1 MGKQIDHNSFWVIKQ
16 NPITKIGVFPYLGRQ
31 ISPELEP
38 NKIYQVLRPESEL
51 FTEEALASFNALP
64 ITIGHA
70 LLGPREEGFTPAEEK
85 GIDGTTGASAER
97 KEDKVVNDIKLFSER
112 IKDEVNHG
120 KKELSAG
127 YFCDFVPESGTWNG
141 RHYDYVQKNI
151 RGNHIALV
159 DKGRSGHD
167 VRVMDSAEGVA
178 TRQFVC
184 DAMELGKFEPAQ
196 DENDKHDPKTGQ
208 FAKKGAASTSEQIL
222 SSKKEI
228 KEKAINVTNGAKPVA
243 KIKGGEFSGSDIKSR
258 REAAKQFYDKELKG
272 KPFTN
277 EDSGKIL
284 EIADGGKSFSET
296 GYDDK
301 INSFMY
307 LPQIIE
313 KSIYLGQ
320 EKDAKNRSNVKGF
333 HYFAGKIETNDGEK
347 LVVLSAREDNN
358 GKIYYNHHITKE
370 EMDSVK
376 AGIQPG
382 TGTTSSTDSINNN
395 TEKIKVYFLGE
406 NNNQDLS
413 SKNHG
418 NSGLDAATGKE
429 MTMEELKK
437 AIEAIKA
444 LFANPEEGDKDAK
457 LAEIISGLKDEPA
470 ADEKCATDENVDK
483 RKLIDEIGG
492 ILSGKVDDEI
502 IRTVL
507 KKAEEIAYNDS
518 TAETADD
525 EEETEEGEE
534 ETEEKE
540 DKKVASL
547 DEMEKALLARL
558 SRKADLVKQ
567 LTPIIGAFDSADMT
581 EKEVAAY
588 ACKKLNLSAAMDE
601 APAVVKGYLAGRAK
615 TDVRVT
621 FGAKAKTAA
630 QDEILNNFKEGK

>member
-51 FTEEALASFNALP
+51 FAAEALASFNELP

-85 GIDGTTGASAER
+85 GIDGTTGTTAER
-97 KEDKVVNDIKLFSER
+97 KGDKVVNDIKLFSER

-127 YFCDFVPESGTWNG
+127 YFCDFVPERGTWNG
-141 RHYDYVQKNI
+141 RHYDFVQKNI

-184 DAMELGKFEPAQ
+184 DAMDLEGKFEEKESDEMKQKVTDAQ
-196 DENDKHDPKTGQ
+196 WEESKHKRDSDGKFSSTGGGSQSTKAEGNKADSLKKAYADLRQFQNSEEGRNLSRRNNPGEFYKTQ
-208 FAKKGAASTSEQIL
+208 TAKFAKKYGVDP
-222 SSKKEI
+222 
-228 KEKAINVTNGAKPVA
+228 EKLRDYFADKVGEENERRSVQKTNTEWRK
-243 KIKGGEFSGSDIKSR
+243 
-258 REAAKQFYDKELKG
+258 
-272 KPFTN
+272 T
-277 EDSGKIL
+277 
-284 EIADGGKSFSET
+284 
-296 GYDDK
+296 
-301 INSFMY
+301 
-307 LPQIIE
+307 
-313 KSIYLGQ
+313 
-320 EKDAKNRSNVKGF
+320 NRSLSE
-333 HYFAGKIETNDGEK
+333 AGLAPFSHKRKN
-347 LVVLSAREDNN
+347 A
-358 GKIYYNHHITKE
+358 
-370 EMDSVK
+370 
-376 AGIQPG
+376 
-382 TGTTSSTDSINNN
+382 SSTD
-395 TEKIKVYFLGE
+395 E
-406 NNNQDLS
+406 NLS

-429 MTMEELKK
+429 MTMEQLKK

-457 LAEIISGLKDEPA
+457 LAEILSGLKEDSTA
-470 ADEKCATDENVDK
+470 NDKCATDADVDK

-492 ILSGKVDDEI
+492 ILNGKVDEEL

-525 EEETEEGEE
+525 EEETEEVEE
-534 ETEEKE
+534 ETEEKK

-558 SRKADLVKQ
+558 SRKAEMVKQ

-615 TDVRVT
+615 NDVRVT
-621 FGAKAKTAA
+621 FGAKAKTSA

>member
-97 KEDKVVNDIKLFSER
+97 KDDKVVNDIKLFSER

-141 RHYDYVQKNI
+141 RHYDFVQKNI

-184 DAMELGKFEPAQ
+184 DSMDLEGKFEEKESDEMKQKATDAQWEESKHKRDSNGKFSSTGGGSKSTKTDEKKADSLKKAYADLKKYQGSAAGKKAAVALRDGKKNPSAHYEELMATFSKKYGLDPQEFKDYHFEQIVEEGKAKQKEPEASGKSKSAKKNINYRYPKILKDGDTYHVFYANGTKSKQFVSEKEAKKYSEWVAAQ
-196 DENDKHDPKTGQ
+196 D
-208 FAKKGAASTSEQIL
+208 
-222 SSKKEI
+222 
-228 KEKAINVTNGAKPVA
+228 
-243 KIKGGEFSGSDIKSR
+243 
-258 REAAKQFYDKELKG
+258 
-272 KPFTN
+272 N
-277 EDSGKIL
+277 EDL
-284 EIADGGKSFSET
+284 C
-296 GYDDK
+296 
-301 INSFMY
+301 
-307 LPQIIE
+307 
-313 KSIYLGQ
+313 
-320 EKDAKNRSNVKGF
+320 
-333 HYFAGKIETNDGEK
+333 
-347 LVVLSAREDNN
+347 
-358 GKIYYNHHITKE
+358 
-370 EMDSVK
+370 
-376 AGIQPG
+376 
-382 TGTTSSTDSINNN
+382 
-395 TEKIKVYFLGE
+395 
-406 NNNQDLS
+406 

-418 NSGLDAATGKE
+418 NSGLDAAIGKE
-429 MTMEELKK
+429 MTMEQLKK

-457 LAEIISGLKDEPA
+457 LAEILSGLKDEPA
-470 ADEKCATDENVDK
+470 ADDKCATDEDVDK

-518 TAETADD
+518 TAKTADD
-525 EEETEEGEE
+525 EEEPKEGEE
-534 ETEEKE
+534 EAEEKE

-547 DEMEKALLARL
+547 DEMEKALIARL

-581 EKEVAAY
+581 EKEVASY

>member
-51 FTEEALASFNALP
+51 FTEEALASFNELP

-97 KEDKVVNDIKLFSER
+97 KGDKVVNDIKLFSER

-127 YFCDFVPESGTWNG
+127 YFCDFVPERGTWNG
-141 RHYDYVQKNI
+141 RHYDFVQKNI

-184 DAMELGKFEPAQ
+184 DAMDLEGKFEEKES
-196 DENDKHDPKTGQ
+196 DEN
-208 FAKKGAASTSEQIL
+208 
-222 SSKKEI
+222 
-228 KEKAINVTNGAKPVA
+228 
-243 KIKGGEFSGSDIKSR
+243 
-258 REAAKQFYDKELKG
+258 
-272 KPFTN
+272 
-277 EDSGKIL
+277 
-284 EIADGGKSFSET
+284 
-296 GYDDK
+296 
-301 INSFMY
+301 
-307 LPQIIE
+307 
-313 KSIYLGQ
+313 
-320 EKDAKNRSNVKGF
+320 
-333 HYFAGKIETNDGEK
+333 
-347 LVVLSAREDNN
+347 
-358 GKIYYNHHITKE
+358 
-370 EMDSVK
+370 
-376 AGIQPG
+376 
-382 TGTTSSTDSINNN
+382 
-395 TEKIKVYFLGE
+395 
-406 NNNQDLS
+406 LS

-429 MTMEELKK
+429 MTMEQLKK

-457 LAEIISGLKDEPA
+457 LAEILSGLKEDSTA
-470 ADEKCATDENVDK
+470 NDKCATDADVDK

-492 ILSGKVDDEI
+492 ILNGKVDEEL

-525 EEETEEGEE
+525 EEETEEVEE
-534 ETEEKE
+534 ETEEKK

-558 SRKADLVKQ
+558 SRKAEMVKQ

-615 TDVRVT
+615 EDVRVT
-621 FGAKAKTAA
+621 FGTKTKTAA

>member
-51 FTEEALASFNALP
+51 FAAEALASFNELP

-85 GIDGTTGASAER
+85 GIDGTTGTTAER
-97 KEDKVVNDIKLFSER
+97 KGDKIVNDIKLFSER

-127 YFCDFVPESGTWNG
+127 YFCDFVPERGTWNG
-141 RHYDYVQKNI
+141 RHYDFVQKNI

-184 DAMELGKFEPAQ
+184 DAMDIEGQIEEHEESMNENANDANWEEGKHKRDKSGKFTSGGGTSQKSVSGSNNEEGLKKAYADLRQFQNSEEGRDLSRRNNPG
-196 DENDKHDPKTGQ
+196 EFYKTQ
-208 FAKKGAASTSEQIL
+208 TAKFAKKYGVDPEKLRDYFAD
-222 SSKKEI
+222 KVGKENERRSVQ
-228 KEKAINVTNGAKPVA
+228 KTNTEWRK
-243 KIKGGEFSGSDIKSR
+243 
-258 REAAKQFYDKELKG
+258 
-272 KPFTN
+272 T
-277 EDSGKIL
+277 
-284 EIADGGKSFSET
+284 
-296 GYDDK
+296 
-301 INSFMY
+301 
-307 LPQIIE
+307 
-313 KSIYLGQ
+313 
-320 EKDAKNRSNVKGF
+320 NRSLSE
-333 HYFAGKIETNDGEK
+333 AGLAPFSHKRKN
-347 LVVLSAREDNN
+347 A
-358 GKIYYNHHITKE
+358 
-370 EMDSVK
+370 
-376 AGIQPG
+376 
-382 TGTTSSTDSINNN
+382 SSTD
-395 TEKIKVYFLGE
+395 E
-406 NNNQDLS
+406 NLS

-429 MTMEELKK
+429 MTMEQLKK
-437 AIEAIKA
+437 AIEEIKA

-470 ADEKCATDENVDK
+470 ADDKCATDEDVDK

-492 ILSGKVDDEI
+492 ILNGKVDEEI

-518 TAETADD
+518 TAATADD
-525 EEETEEGEE
+525 EENDDGPADPAEN
-534 ETEEKE
+534 
-540 DKKVASL
+540 KKASL

-558 SRKADLVKQ
+558 SRKAEMVKQ

-615 TDVRVT
+615 NDVRVT
-621 FGAKAKTAA
+621 FGTKTKTAA

>member
-97 KEDKVVNDIKLFSER
+97 KDDKVVNDIKLFSER

-141 RHYDYVQKNI
+141 RHYDFVQKNI

-184 DAMELGKFEPAQ
+184 DSMDLEGKFEEKESDEMKQKVTDAQ
-196 DENDKHDPKTGQ
+196 WDESKHKRDSDGKFSSTGGGSKSTKADSKKTDMKGIKEPSVKTKTTRAEKIEKISKEIEQLPIPTWKKWSAKEAGWDIKKIKFRGKEYSIGRKIYDEPSEFGINGGRISKLFIRDKKTGDYLVNFDRGWDVKPKTEE
-208 FAKKGAASTSEQIL
+208 AKDLFTYYTTDNKKKAEDIL
-222 SSKKEI
+222 SSE
-228 KEKAINVTNGAKPVA
+228 
-243 KIKGGEFSGSDIKSR
+243 
-258 REAAKQFYDKELKG
+258 
-272 KPFTN
+272 
-277 EDSGKIL
+277 
-284 EIADGGKSFSET
+284 
-296 GYDDK
+296 
-301 INSFMY
+301 
-307 LPQIIE
+307 
-313 KSIYLGQ
+313 
-320 EKDAKNRSNVKGF
+320 
-333 HYFAGKIETNDGEK
+333 
-347 LVVLSAREDNN
+347 
-358 GKIYYNHHITKE
+358 
-370 EMDSVK
+370 
-376 AGIQPG
+376 
-382 TGTTSSTDSINNN
+382 
-395 TEKIKVYFLGE
+395 
-406 NNNQDLS
+406 
-413 SKNHG
+413 NHG

-429 MTMEELKK
+429 MTMEQLKK

-470 ADEKCATDENVDK
+470 ADDKCATDEDVDK

-525 EEETEEGEE
+525 EEETEEVEE
-534 ETEEKE
+534 EAEEKE

-558 SRKADLVKQ
+558 SRKAELVKQ

-581 EKEVAAY
+581 EKEVASY

>member
-51 FTEEALASFNALP
+51 FAAEALASFNELP

-85 GIDGTTGASAER
+85 GIDGTTGTTAER
-97 KEDKVVNDIKLFSER
+97 KGDKIVNDIKLFSER

-127 YFCDFVPESGTWNG
+127 YFCDFVPERGTWNG
-141 RHYDYVQKNI
+141 RHYDFVQKNI

-167 VRVMDSAEGVA
+167 VRVMDSAEGTT

-184 DAMELGKFEPAQ
+184 DAMDLTGKFEEKFLKRAL
-196 DENDKHDPKTGQ
+196 
-208 FAKKGAASTSEQIL
+208 EQNKPEL
-222 SSKKEI
+222 A
-228 KEKAINVTNGAKPVA
+228 KEKKWRIKKLKEA
-243 KIKGGEFSGSDIKSR
+243 IKGLKSSR
-258 REAAKQFYDKELKG
+258 Y
-272 KPFTN
+272 
-277 EDSGKIL
+277 
-284 EIADGGKSFSET
+284 
-296 GYDDK
+296 GYGWD
-301 INSFMY
+301 
-307 LPQIIE
+307 L
-313 KSIYLGQ
+313 
-320 EKDAKNRSNVKGF
+320 
-333 HYFAGKIETNDGEK
+333 
-347 LVVLSAREDNN
+347 
-358 GKIYYNHHITKE
+358 
-370 EMDSVK
+370 
-376 AGIQPG
+376 
-382 TGTTSSTDSINNN
+382 
-395 TEKIKVYFLGE
+395 
-406 NNNQDLS
+406 DLS

-429 MTMEELKK
+429 MTMEQLKK
-437 AIEAIKA
+437 AIEEIKA

-457 LAEIISGLKDEPA
+457 LAEIISGLKEEPA
-470 ADEKCATDENVDK
+470 ADDKCATDEDVDK

-492 ILSGKVDDEI
+492 ILNGKVDEEI
-502 IRTVL
+502 RRTVL

-525 EEETEEGEE
+525 EEETEEDEE
-534 ETEEKE
+534 ETEEKK

-558 SRKADLVKQ
+558 SRKAEMVKQ

-615 TDVRVT
+615 NDVRVT
-621 FGAKAKTAA
+621 FGAKAKTSA